1 MADSR
6 LPLGAIPRYYA
17 ESKPPGALALVH
29 PEGALTWSQLE
40 ARANQRAR
48 LYRSLGVRPGDYVSL
63 ALGNSNA
70 FYETTFA
77 VWKLGA
83 IPNVI
88 SSRLPAGEADEI
100 LRLVKPTLLVAESAE
115 ILQLV
120 RSKGAAAGASADDG
134 RWTCASISPDTDL
147 GSFDDSTVE
156 DAAPA
161 LHWKAMTSGGSTG
174 RPKIIVDRK
183 PALHDPAEL
192 VFEQRPG
199 GVVLNPGPLY
209 HNAPFLLT
217 HVALFNGSTIIGMRR
232 FDAEEALQLI
242 ERYRVDWVNFVPT
255 MMHRIWA
262 LPENVR
268 KRYDLSS
275 LRAVWHMAAP
285 MPEWLKQCWIDW
297 LGAEKLWEL
306 YGGTERQGFTT
317 INGRE
322 WLQRRGS
329 VGRLITPGR
338 MKAVR
343 EDGSDCDPDEL
354 GEIYFLPAD
363 GPGSTYYYLGAE
375 AKRRPDGWESL
386 GDIGRIDAD
395 GFLYLA
401 DRRVDLI
408 VRGGANIYPAEVE
421 AALDAHPAVA
431 SSVAIGLPDPEFG
444 RVVHALVQPRSR
456 SQLDIV
462 ELHSFLA
469 TKLSRYKLPCSYELS
484 ASALRDDAGKV
495 RRTALRDEREAWLR
509 QGREF
514 RLFPP
519 G

>member
-6 LPLGAIPRYYA
+6 LPLGALPRYYA
-17 ESKPPGALALVH
+17 ERKPPSALALVH

-48 LYRSLGVRPGDYVSL
+48 LYRSLGVGPGDYVSL
-63 ALGNSNA
+63 ALGNGNA

-88 SSRLPAGEADEI
+88 SSRLPAGEAGEI
-100 LRLVKPTLLVAESAE
+100 LQLVKPKLLVAESVE
-115 ILQLV
+115 ILQLM
-120 RSKGAAAGASADDG
+120 RPKDCACIAADADLSG
-134 RWTCASISPDTDL
+134 
-147 GSFDDSTVE
+147 FDDSTVE
-156 DAAPA
+156 DAEPAPQ
-161 LHWKAMTSGGSTG
+161 WKAMTSGGSTG

-183 PALHDPAEL
+183 PALHDPSE
-192 VFEQRPG
+192 VIFEQRAG

-209 HNAPFLLT
+209 HNAPFMLT
-217 HVALFNGSTIIGMRR
+217 HLALFNGSTVVGMRR

-242 ERYRVDWVNFVPT
+242 ERHLVDWVNFVPT

-262 LPENVR
+262 LPESVR

-285 MPEWLKQCWIDW
+285 MPEWLKQFWLDW
-297 LGAEKLWEL
+297 LGADKLWEL
-306 YGGTERQGFTT
+306 YGGTERQGLTT
-317 INGRE
+317 INGVE
-322 WLQRRGS
+322 WLKRRGS
-329 VGRLITPGR
+329 VGRLVTPGG
-338 MKAVR
+338 MKALR
-343 EDGSDCDPDEL
+343 EDGSDCDADEV
-354 GEIYFLPAD
+354 GEIYFLPTD
-363 GPGSTYYYLGAE
+363 GPGSTYYYLGAD

-395 GFLYLA
+395 GYLYLA

-431 SSVAIGLPDPEFG
+431 SSVAIGLPDAELG
-444 RVVHALVQPRSR
+444 RVVHALVQPRPN
-456 SQLDIV
+456 SQLDV
-462 ELHSFLA
+462 AELHSFLA
-469 TKLSRYKLPCSYELS
+469 TKLGRYKLPCSYELS
-484 ASALRDDAGKV
+484 ASPLRDDAGKV
-495 RRTALRDEREAWLR
+495 RRTALRDEREAWLT
-509 QGREF
+509 QGRVF

-519 G
+519 V